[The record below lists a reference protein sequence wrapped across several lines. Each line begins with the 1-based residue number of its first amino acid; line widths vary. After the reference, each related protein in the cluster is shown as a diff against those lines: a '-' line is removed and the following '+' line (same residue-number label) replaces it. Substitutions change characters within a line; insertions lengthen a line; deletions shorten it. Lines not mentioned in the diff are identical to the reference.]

1 MHNLLMP
8 SASARRRTQIDVP
21 VMSPAAEA
29 WSLLFGMLM
38 SRKETFVSIAAGEG
52 LRPSDVRS
60 LLSLEEPLPMREVA
74 GIMACDPSTLTGV
87 VDRLEEVGFV
97 ERRPD
102 KDDRRVKMIATTRA
116 GVAARERVL
125 AKLQVPP
132 EEFLRLTATE
142 QRQLRDL
149 IRKAVGEDA

>member
-1 MHNLLMP
+1 
-8 SASARRRTQIDVP
+8 
-21 VMSPAAEA
+21 
-29 WSLLFGMLM
+29 
-38 SRKETFVSIAAGEG
+38 
-52 LRPSDVRS
+52 
-60 LLSLEEPLPMREVA
+60 
-74 GIMACDPSTLTGV
+74 V